1 MTGSSIP
8 NLKRLRTER
17 FLTQGQLGDA
27 IGISRRTLIRWE
39 SGQGEPGPQQLRVL
53 ATFFGVSIDQLVGDL
68 LPPDQ
73 IGALPNVRDFSRDQ
87 INYWIAKV
95 RGLPVEIIESG
106 PVLYEPGFGQRPVP
120 AYCTDWAHGGPI
132 IDRRDI
138 RVEPI
143 AAGSLFD
150 GETLE
155 VDGWVGRCADHPI
168 AAWGSSKLEAAMRAY
183 LIAEVGQ
190 QILA

>member
-17 FLTQGQLGDA
+17 FLTQGQLGEA

-53 ATFFGVSIDQLVGDL
+53 ASFFGVSIDQLVGDL
-68 LPPDQ
+68 LPPEQ
-73 IGALPNVRDFSRDQ
+73 SGTLPKVRDLSSDQ
-87 INYWIAKV
+87 INFWVAKV
-95 RGLPVEIIESG
+95 RGLPVEVTDAG
-106 PVLYEPGFGQRPVP
+106 PVLYEPGFGQRPAP
-120 AYCTDWAHGGPI
+120 AYCTEWVHAGPI

-138 RVEPI
+138 RLDRI
-143 AAGSLFD
+143 SAGAVFD
-150 GETLE
+150 GETLAL
-155 VDGWVGRCADHPI
+155 DGWIGRCADHPV
-168 AAWGSSKLEAAMRAY
+168 AAWGSTRLEAAMRAY
-183 LIAEVGQ
+183 LVAEVGP